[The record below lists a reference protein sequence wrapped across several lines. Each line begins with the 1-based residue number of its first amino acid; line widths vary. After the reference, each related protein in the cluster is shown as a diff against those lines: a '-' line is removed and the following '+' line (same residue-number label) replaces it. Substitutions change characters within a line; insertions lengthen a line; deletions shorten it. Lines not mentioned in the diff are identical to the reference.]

1 MTTEWMRPR
10 TPKAIAALVLA
21 AAAVGACWVAGT
33 SAQDKDTAK
42 KPVTPDVVAR
52 VGGQN
57 IDRAAALEEAK
68 ASLEQVETQRV
79 KCQQEADRGEH
90 EALENA
96 TNRLVKKKMFE
107 LEAKRRGVTE
117 DALREEVRSKAAPVT
132 DADVDAFYEEN
143 KARINQPKDKIAE
156 QLKAY
161 IVQQRLQK
169 AETDFFADLE
179 KTLKVETL
187 LEPMRVEVAAEG
199 PARGPATAPVT
210 IVEFSDF
217 QCPYCKRVLPTL
229 DQVKGKYGDQVRVVY
244 RHYPLSIHA
253 NAQKAA
259 EAAMCAD
266 DQGKFWEMHDLLF
279 SEQQKLAAEDLK
291 EKATRLGLDAGKFG
305 QCLDSGT
312 HAEAV
317 KADMRDGTVAG
328 VDGTPAFFINGRFVS
343 GAVPFETIAAVID
356 DEIKRAERD

>member
-1 MTTEWMRPR
+1 
-10 TPKAIAALVLA
+10 
-21 AAAVGACWVAGT
+21 
-33 SAQDKDTAK
+33 
-42 KPVTPDVVAR
+42 
-52 VGGQN
+52 
-57 IDRAAALEEAK
+57 
-68 ASLEQVETQRV
+68 
-79 KCQQEADRGEH
+79 
-90 EALENA
+90 
-96 TNRLVKKKMFE
+96 VKKKMFE

-143 KARINQPKDKIAE
+143 KARINQPKEKLTE
-156 QLKAY
+156 QIKAY
-161 IVQQRLQK
+161 ITQQRLQK

-179 KTLKVETL
+179 KTLDVETL
-187 LEPMRVEVAAEG
+187 LDPMRVEVAAAG
-199 PARGPATAPVT
+199 PAFGPAAAPVT

-229 DQVKGKYGDQVRVVY
+229 DQVKEKYGDKVRVVY

-259 EAAMCAD
+259 EASMCAD

-279 SEQQKLAAEDLK
+279 EEQQKLASDDLK
-291 EKATRLGLDAGKFG
+291 EKASRLGLDPAKFG
-305 QCLDSGT
+305 ACLDSGE

-317 KADMRDGTVAG
+317 KADMRDGTAAG
-328 VDGTPAFFINGRFVS
+328 VDGTPAFFVNGRFVS

-356 DEIKRAERD
+356 DEIKRNSRDARD